1 MKNLLLALTLV
12 LTAATA
18 NASNS
23 DMKFISADNST
34 ESNLCVVAA
43 QEGYKAA
50 MKQTDNRL
58 AHRTTCNG
66 QNIKRFSKTY
76 EIKDVTASK
85 KIVFVPVNDSVESK
99 VCAQA
104 VKSGIK
110 AASSLVKF
118 NINQMSCNGKNIR
131 RFVKQYSNT

>member
-1 MKNLLLALTLV
+1 MKNLLLAFTLV

-18 NASNS
+18 NATNT
-23 DMKFISADNST
+23 DLKFVSADNSI
-34 ESNLCVVAA
+34 ESNLCIIAA

-50 MKQTDNRL
+50 MKQTANRL

-66 QNIKRFSKTY
+66 QSIKRFSKSY
-76 EIKDVTASK
+76 EIKHVTTSK
-85 KIVFVPVNDSVESK
+85 KVVFVPVNDSVESK

-104 VKSGIK
+104 VESGIK